1 MSNPVTTRRGT
12 QSRRSHE
19 AHRVLPASFYAQPTL
34 VVARALVGTLL
45 VHDAPEGRT
54 AGRIVEV
61 EAYIGE
67 SDPACHAAAGLTART
82 APLYGLPG
90 RAYVYLNYG
99 MHLLLNA
106 VTEADG
112 RPAAVLLRALAP
124 VEGEALMR
132 RRRFGA
138 STSPH
143 PAHALCRG
151 PGNLGRAMG
160 ITIAAN
166 RQPLTEG
173 TLTIQD
179 DGAPDLD
186 VVWTPRIGVTVGA
199 DRYWRCAARSEPAV
213 SGLRRWLAEG
223 RLAPTPFAPGAQVL
237 P

>member
-1 MSNPVTTRRGT
+1 M
-12 QSRRSHE
+12 
-19 AHRVLPASFYAQPTL
+19 LPASFYARPTL
-34 VVARALVGTLL
+34 AVARALVGKLL
-45 VHDAPEGRT
+45 VHDAADGRA

-82 APLYGLPG
+82 APLYGPPG
-90 RAYVYLNYG
+90 CAYVYLNYG

-112 RPAAVLLRALAP
+112 RPAAVLLRAVAP

-132 RRRFGA
+132 RRRFGT

-143 PAHALCRG
+143 PAHALGRG

-160 ITIAAN
+160 ITMAAN

-173 TLTIQD
+173 PLTIQD
-179 DGAPDLD
+179 DGTSDLD
-186 VVWTPRIGVTVGA
+186 VVWTPRIGVKVGA
-199 DRYWRCAARSEPAV
+199 DRYWRCAARDDRAV

-223 RLAPTPFAPGAQVL
+223 RPAPTPCTPGAQVL